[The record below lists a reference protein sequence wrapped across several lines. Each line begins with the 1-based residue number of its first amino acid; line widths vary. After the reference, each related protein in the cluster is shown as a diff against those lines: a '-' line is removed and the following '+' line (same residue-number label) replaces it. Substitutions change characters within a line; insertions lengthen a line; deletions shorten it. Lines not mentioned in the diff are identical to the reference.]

1 MGPHQR
7 GKNGNSGRTCWAE
20 TFGSAR
26 LRPGTGDLDRSDSAI
41 DAQETHVFLLTVD
54 AFWSLKTNCDAR
66 GQYQSKCV
74 SMRFPKEKRN
84 QPWRHEKR
92 SKKEETMTQVETRLK
107 QPCIF
112 DPKLVSRE
120 ILERQFGFLFR
131 PNIIKSTE
139 SSLEQTE
146 WLTSATPIKIASVIV
161 GLRIAIT

>member
-1 MGPHQR
+1 MADCMGPHHR

-74 SMRFPKEKRN
+74 SMRFPKEKETNRGDM
-84 QPWRHEKR
+84 RKEA
-92 SKKEETMTQVETRLK
+92 KKK
-107 QPCIF
+107 KP
-112 DPKLVSRE
+112 
-120 ILERQFGFLFR
+120 
-131 PNIIKSTE
+131 
-139 SSLEQTE
+139 
-146 WLTSATPIKIASVIV
+146 
-161 GLRIAIT
+161 